1 MKKGDKFYSSKLDKE
16 IVISKPWSKEMY
28 AHNDEVATEVRDEVW
43 ERWAK
48 AYKASERS
56 RLHYV
61 SEVAIVFRES
71 EWEYNA
77 NQEMKDIQDAVTV
90 IGYGS
95 GYNVKDVEEDVTNEL
110 ENAAYWRLKEIAED
124 LDLELESEFIGF

>member
-43 ERWAK
+43 ERWEK

-61 SEVAIVFRES
+61 SEIAIVFRES

-77 NQEMKDIQDAVTV
+77 NQEMQDIQDAVTV

-95 GYNVKDVEEDVTNEL
+95 GYNVKDVEEDVVEEL